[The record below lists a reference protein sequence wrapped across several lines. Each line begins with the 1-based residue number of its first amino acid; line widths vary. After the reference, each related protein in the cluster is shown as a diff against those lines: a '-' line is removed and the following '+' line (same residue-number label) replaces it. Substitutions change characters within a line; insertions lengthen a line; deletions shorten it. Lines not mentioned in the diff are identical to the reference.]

1 MRAARWMALA
11 LALAPVAGIA
21 MEQGFERIQYRD
33 WRIRLK
39 DGFLAYQNKQYD
51 RAFEL
56 LRRNACAGDKQEVEA
71 GVARQRFAAPGAGL
85 RDDRNVGWYRAHCR
99 DFSFSTQGR
108 RTESPMRKVGSPER
122 PGIPRSGITRSVP
135 PDGGHPACDAVLR
148 DERAVGDCV
157 ELDRKVGNTQSQEVR
172 TARLFRCGLHE

>member
-56 LRRNACAGDKQEVEA
+56 PRRNACAGDKQSQFELGGMYLLGQGTEPDALKAYAWMRSASETGDLEFRHAADALAAQIPPVHHDAAEA
-71 GVARQRFAAPGAGL
+71 LVGATIGRYGLKATNMTCTEASALGSHRAMRRRAGFSHALSVRAARDGL
-85 RDDRNVGWYRAHCR
+85 
-99 DFSFSTQGR
+99 
-108 RTESPMRKVGSPER
+108 
-122 PGIPRSGITRSVP
+122 
-135 PDGGHPACDAVLR
+135 
-148 DERAVGDCV
+148 
-157 ELDRKVGNTQSQEVR
+157 
-172 TARLFRCGLHE
+172 TATLWLTL